1 MEKNRLLFLTWLF
14 SLLSLMP
21 SFAAPGDTTH
31 VLVHDAVDMVWYQ
44 RYRASALFPAPG
56 TDFHRVNMRFT
67 LGCASGGCSDW
78 DYTVL
83 ISVLHPTGALDS
95 NVATIDTISTNPL
108 IVDTTWN
115 VFAVKERFELGRMIT
130 PYGAYM
136 RTGTFGY
143 SNAWTHELVYDVTDY
158 QSLLHDSV
166 EIEIFYQGWSSGF
179 SATLDFDMI
188 EGTPARNV
196 KQLRNIYPQGG
207 FTYRNSSTVEATNL
221 PAVNVPIDQNMI
233 GAALHVIPSG
243 HGFNNSLNCA
253 EFCNREY
260 YVRIDGQTTHTQSMW
275 RDDCGLNPI
284 YPQGG
289 TWLYDRANWCPGAKA
304 WTYEHNLT
312 SYLTAGQTQE
322 FDINIQPYNI
332 GGGQDAAS
340 YNWSTVLLEFDQYAH
355 QYDVELME
363 ILSPSTHEDHGR
375 LNPACGRALVRIR
388 NKGAQPLTSCVIE
401 YGYDNAT
408 TFTYNWTGNLG
419 MMESEVVELGL
430 GGPGDWQQSQAS
442 DGFSARVYAPNGMPD
457 EYALNDEA
465 RSQFEPTP
473 TLSGNLRLNIRTNG
487 VGQDTWWELKDNMGG
502 VLYTGDGY
510 ANYQLINEDITLSP
524 GCYHLRIYD
533 RSKNGL
539 SFFANNDGTG
549 YARLYEQ
556 GNSVPTRSFN
566 ADFGTRIDYWFTV
579 GMSIGEEENMAA
591 PAIGFMPNPAEDYI
605 DLIWWNEVDKIDL
618 RILDVSGRE
627 VLTTSLTGLGAARLN
642 IETLPEGVYL
652 LQASSADG
660 AHLVERLLVY

>member
-1 MEKNRLLFLTWLF
+1 M
-14 SLLSLMP
+14 
-21 SFAAPGDTTH
+21 A
-31 VLVHDAVDMVWYQ
+31 
-44 RYRASALFPAPG
+44 
-56 TDFHRVNMRFT
+56 
-67 LGCASGGCSDW
+67 
-78 DYTVL
+78 
-83 ISVLHPTGALDS
+83 
-95 NVATIDTISTNPL
+95 
-108 IVDTTWN
+108 
-115 VFAVKERFELGRMIT
+115 
-130 PYGAYM
+130 
-136 RTGTFGY
+136 
-143 SNAWTHELVYDVTDY
+143 
-158 QSLLHDSV
+158 
-166 EIEIFYQGWSSGF
+166 
-179 SATLDFDMI
+179 
-188 EGTPARNV
+188 
-196 KQLRNIYPQGG
+196 
-207 FTYRNSSTVEATNL
+207 
-221 PAVNVPIDQNMI
+221 
-233 GAALHVIPSG
+233 
-243 HGFNNSLNCA
+243 
-253 EFCNREY
+253 
-260 YVRIDGQTTHTQSMW
+260 
-275 RDDCGLNPI
+275 
-284 YPQGG
+284 
-289 TWLYDRANWCPGAKA
+289 
-304 WTYEHNLT
+304 
-312 SYLTAGQTQE
+312 
-322 FDINIQPYNI
+322 
-332 GGGQDAAS
+332 
-340 YNWSTVLLEFDQYAH
+340 
-355 QYDVELME
+355 
-363 ILSPSTHEDHGR
+363 
-375 LNPACGRALVRIR
+375 
-388 NKGAQPLTSCVIE
+388 
-401 YGYDNAT
+401 
-408 TFTYNWTGNLG
+408 
-419 MMESEVVELGL
+419 ELGL

-442 DGFSARVYAPNGMPD
+442 DGFSARVYEPNGMPD

-502 VLYTGDGY
+502 LLYTGDGY